1 MALSRKKKIII
12 AVSAVAVIAAVVII
26 SVLAGGKEQPEV
38 TIVKVEKKP
47 ELRSTVTAS
56 GEIRPVKFIN
66 LTSEVSG
73 RIEEIYVKAGDQVTL
88 GQPLVRLDPTQLQ
101 SSQEAQAAAVQA
113 SYSDVQNARQ
123 QIISAQTNVQ
133 QAQQSLSASEAALAA
148 AQQQV
153 VTTQTSV
160 DRANVDLKTAQ
171 RELKRQSDLVE
182 AGVSSRSEYDAARD
196 RYDQSQV
203 ALRTAQAQLQQQR
216 IGVEES
222 KARLNQQKVALQEAQ
237 NGVKRAQVGVQ
248 TAEARANQ
256 QQAFLRGQTSQ
267 RSKATQISPL
277 TGVVADI
284 PAREGQFAL
293 ANFQTTP
300 LMTIADMSAIN
311 VEVNVDET
319 EIKEVEV
326 GQFVR
331 VKIDAMGERELE
343 AKVQQKNPLAVAKSD
358 TTGGG
363 LTTRVNTQ
371 EAKEFRV
378 VIELDKS
385 KTPDEVWNGLRPG
398 MTATAVITTK
408 TKQNVIAVPLQ
419 AVIEKPPTPPAPA
432 AGAGNTAKGGA
443 AAPAAQQPQPSPQG
457 SPGEK
462 PKDVKGVYIVENS
475 KVKFVPV
482 TTGITGESEIEITEG
497 LKEGQEVV
505 TGPSRVMRTLKDG
518 ATVKKQTGKPG
529 GNANASEAK

>member
-12 AVSAVAVIAAVVII
+12 AVVAVAVIATVVII
-26 SVLAGGKEQPEV
+26 SVLAGGKDVPEV
-38 TIVKVEKKP
+38 TVVKVEKKP

-56 GEIRPVKFIN
+56 GEVRPVKFIN

-73 RIEEIYVKAGDQVTL
+73 RIEEIFVKAGDQVTL

-113 SYSDVQNARQ
+113 SYSDVQTARQ
-123 QIISAQTNVQ
+123 QVISAETNVSQAQQGMNAAEASLASANQQVVTAQTNV
-133 QAQQSLSASEAALAA
+133 
-148 AQQQV
+148 
-153 VTTQTSV
+153 
-160 DRANVDLKTAQ
+160 DRARVDLTTAQ
-171 RELKRQSDLVE
+171 RELKRQTDLVE
-182 AGVSSRSEYDAARD
+182 AGVSSRFEYDAARD
-196 RYDQSQV
+196 RNEQAQV
-203 ALRTAQAQLQQQR
+203 ALRTAQAQLQQQK
-216 IGVEES
+216 IAIEEA
-222 KARLNQQKVALQEAQ
+222 KARVNQQKVAVEEAR

-248 TAEARANQ
+248 TSEARANQ

-267 RSKATQISPL
+267 RSKATQVSPL

-319 EIKEVEV
+319 EIKEVQE
-326 GQFVR
+326 GQAVKI
-331 VKIDAMGERELE
+331 KIDAMGDRDLPG
-343 AKVQQKNPLAVAKSD
+343 KVSQKNPLAVSKSD

-378 VIELDKS
+378 VITLDKS
-385 KTPDEVWNGLRPG
+385 QIPDDAWNALRPG
-398 MTATAVITTK
+398 MTATTVITTN
-408 TKQNVIAVPLQ
+408 TKQSVVAVPLQ
-419 AVIEKPPTPPAPA
+419 AVIEKPAPTPTP
-432 AGAGNTAKGGA
+432 GAKG
-443 AAPAAQQPQPSPQG
+443 AAPVPTPT
-457 SPGEK
+457 PGEK
-462 PKDVKGVYIVENS
+462 PKDVKGVYVLDKNN

-482 TTGITGESEIEITEG
+482 ETGLTGESEIEITSG
-497 LKEGQEVV
+497 LVEGQEVV

-518 ATVKKQTGKPG
+518 TTVKKSTGKPG
-529 GNANASEAK
+529 GSNTNEAK

>member
-12 AVSAVAVIAAVVII
+12 AVAAVAAIALVVII
-26 SVLAGGKEQPEV
+26 SVLAGGKDVPEV
-38 TIVKVEKKP
+38 TVVKVTAKP
-47 ELRSTVTAS
+47 ELRSNVTAS
-56 GEIRPVKFIN
+56 GEVRPVKFIN

-73 RIEEIYVKAGDQVTL
+73 RIEEIFVKAGDQVTL

-101 SSQEAQAAAVQA
+101 SSQEAQAAGVQA
-113 SYSDVQNARQ
+113 AISDVQNARQ
-123 QIISAQTNVQ
+123 QVISAETNVS
-133 QAQQSLSASEAALAA
+133 QAQQGLNAAEASLASAN
-148 AQQQV
+148 QQV
-153 VTTQTSV
+153 VTAQTSV
-160 DRANVDLKTAQ
+160 DRSRVDLTTAQ
-171 RELKRQSDLVE
+171 RELKRQTDLVE

-196 RYDQSQV
+196 RYEQAQV
-203 ALRTAQAQLQQQR
+203 ALRTSQAQLQQQK
-216 IGVEES
+216 IAIEEA
-222 KARLNQQKVALQEAQ
+222 KARVNQQKVAVEESR

-248 TAEARANQ
+248 TSEARANQ

-267 RSKATQISPL
+267 RSKATQVSPL

-319 EIKEVEV
+319 EIKEVQE
-326 GQFVR
+326 GQPVKI
-331 VKIDAMGERELE
+331 KIDAMGERELPG
-343 AKVQQKNPLAVAKSD
+343 KVSQKNPLAVSKSD

-378 VIELDKS
+378 IITLDKS
-385 KTPDEVWNGLRPG
+385 QIPDDAWNALRPG
-398 MTATAVITTK
+398 MTATTTITTN
-408 TKQNVIAVPLQ
+408 TKQNVVAVPLQ
-419 AVIEKPPTPPAPA
+419 AVIEKPAPTPTP
-432 AGAGNTAKGGA
+432 GVKG
-443 AAPAAQQPQPSPQG
+443 AAPAPTPTPD
-457 SPGEK
+457 EK
-462 PKDVKGVYIVENS
+462 PKDVKGVYVVENN
-475 KVKFVPV
+475 KVRFQPV
-482 TTGITGESEIEITEG
+482 ETGLTGESEIEITSG

-518 ATVKKQTGKPG
+518 VTIKKSTGRPG
-529 GNANASEAK
+529 GGGNSNEAK

>member
-12 AVSAVAVIAAVVII
+12 AVAAVAAIALVVII
-26 SVLAGGKEQPEV
+26 SVLAGGKDVPEV
-38 TIVKVEKKP
+38 TVVKVTAKP
-47 ELRSTVTAS
+47 ELRSNVTAS
-56 GEIRPVKFIN
+56 GEVRPVKFIN

-73 RIEEIYVKAGDQVTL
+73 RIEEIFVKAGDQVTL

-101 SSQEAQAAAVQA
+101 SSQEAQAAGVQA
-113 SYSDVQNARQ
+113 AISDVQNARQ
-123 QIISAQTNVQ
+123 QVISAETNVS
-133 QAQQSLSASEAALAA
+133 QAQQGLNAAEASLASAN
-148 AQQQV
+148 QQV
-153 VTTQTSV
+153 VTAQTSV
-160 DRANVDLKTAQ
+160 DRSRVDLTTAQ
-171 RELKRQSDLVE
+171 RELKRQTDLVE

-196 RYDQSQV
+196 RYEQAQV
-203 ALRTAQAQLQQQR
+203 ALRTSQAQLQQQK
-216 IGVEES
+216 IAIEEA
-222 KARLNQQKVALQEAQ
+222 KARVNQQKVAVEESR

-248 TAEARANQ
+248 TSEARANQ

-267 RSKATQISPL
+267 RSKATQVSPL

-319 EIKEVEV
+319 EIKEVQE
-326 GQFVR
+326 GQPVKI
-331 VKIDAMGERELE
+331 KIDAMGERELPG
-343 AKVQQKNPLAVAKSD
+343 KVSQKNPLAVSKSD

-378 VIELDKS
+378 IITLDKS
-385 KTPDEVWNGLRPG
+385 QIPDDAWNALRPG
-398 MTATAVITTK
+398 MTATTTITTN
-408 TKQNVIAVPLQ
+408 TKQNVVAVPLQ
-419 AVIEKPPTPPAPA
+419 AVIEKPAPTPTP
-432 AGAGNTAKGGA
+432 GVKG
-443 AAPAAQQPQPSPQG
+443 AAPAPTPTPD
-457 SPGEK
+457 EK
-462 PKDVKGVYIVENS
+462 PKDVKGVYVVENN
-475 KVKFVPV
+475 KVRFQPV
-482 TTGITGESEIEITEG
+482 ETGLTGESEIEITSG

-518 ATVKKQTGKPG
+518 VTIKKSTGRPG
-529 GNANASEAK
+529 GGNSNEAK

>member
-12 AVSAVAVIAAVVII
+12 AVAAVAVIALVVII
-26 SVLAGGKEQPEV
+26 SIAAGGKDEPEV
-38 TIVKVEKKP
+38 TVVKVTTKP

-73 RIEEIYVKAGDQVTL
+73 RIEEIFVKAGDAVTT

-101 SSQEAQAAAVQA
+101 SSQEAQAAGVQA
-113 SYSDVQNARQ
+113 AISDVQSARQ
-123 QIISAQTNVQ
+123 QIITAQTNVQ
-133 QAQQSLSASEAALAA
+133 QAQQGLNATEASLAS

-182 AGVSSRSEYDAARD
+182 AGVSSRFDYDAARD
-196 RYDQSQV
+196 RYDQTQV
-203 ALRTAQAQLQQQR
+203 ALRTAQAQLQQQK
-216 IGVEES
+216 IAVEEA
-222 KARLNQQKVALQEAQ
+222 KARLNQQKVAVQEAQ
-237 NGVKRAQVGVQ
+237 NGVKSAEVSAR
-248 TAEARANQ
+248 TSEARANQ

-277 TGVVADI
+277 TGVVADV

-319 EIKEVEV
+319 EIKEVME
-326 GQFVR
+326 GQP
-331 VKIDAMGERELE
+331 VKVKVDATGEKELD
-343 AKVQQKNPLAVAKSD
+343 AKVVQKNPLAVGKSD

-363 LTTRVNTQ
+363 LNNRVNVQ
-371 EAKEFRV
+371 EAKEFKV

-385 KTPDEVWNGLRPG
+385 KIPDDVWNSLRPG

-419 AVIEKPPTPPAPA
+419 AVIEKPAPTPTPSS
-432 AGAGNTAKGGA
+432 AKGGA
-443 AAPAAQQPQPSPQG
+443 PTPQPQPT
-457 SPGEK
+457 GEK
-462 PKDVKGVYIVENS
+462 PKDVKGVYVVENN

-482 TTGITGESEIEITEG
+482 ETGIAGESEIEITSG
-497 LKEGQEVV
+497 LKESQEVV

-518 ATVKKQTGKPG
+518 ATVKKSTGRPG
-529 GNANASEAK
+529 GGNSNASEAK